1 MKHVLLLRA
10 PAEEGPD
17 RYEAEFEARGY
28 TPLSIPVL
36 ETVTVSLKVLKEK
49 ILLGPKEQGLSGVI
63 ITSKRAVGAWSEAVK
78 MISQDPHIE
87 TSDNSVNWGAI
98 PFYVVGDA
106 TAAAAS
112 KIQTNFPSF
121 SHLAPTLIRGGSQ
134 SGTAERLAYFLLE
147 EVPSRD
153 NETRKLLYL
162 TGDKNRDTLPQI
174 LSTSN
179 IDLDALEVYRTKGS
193 SSFPTDLKSTLE
205 RAPIGNQAD
214 STQNWGWVVYF
225 APSAA
230 EFVTPF
236 LHNVFRLGGLDTYPQ
251 TSTEKPT
258 LKIAVIGP
266 TTASFLQDTL
276 KLQVDVVAPKPTPER
291 LAGAVVAFDSA

>member
-10 PAEEGPD
+10 PAEGGPD
-17 RYEAEFEARGY
+17 RYELEFETKGY

-36 ETVTVSLKVLKEK
+36 ETVTVNVEVLKEK
-49 ILLGPKEQGLSGVI
+49 ILSGPKEPGLSG
-63 ITSKRAVGAWSEAVK
+63 RAVEAWSDAIE
-78 MISQDPHIE
+78 MISHDPRQRHRIIQVV
-87 TSDNSVNWGAI
+87 DWGAV

-112 KIQTNFPSF
+112 NIHTNFPSF
-121 SHLAPTLIRGGSQ
+121 PHLAPALIRGGSQ
-134 SGTAERLAYFLLE
+134 SGTAERLAHFILE
-147 EVPSRD
+147 DSPSHE
-153 NETRKLLYL
+153 NERRRLLYL

-179 IDLDALEVYRTKGS
+179 IDLDTLGVYRTTG
-193 SSFPTDLKSTLE
+193 
-205 RAPIGNQAD
+205 

-236 LHNVFRLGGLDTYPQ
+236 IRDIFQLRDFDPFKQ
-251 TSTEKPT
+251 SSTEKPS

-266 TTASFLQDTL
+266 TTASFLRDTL
-276 KLQVDVVAPKPTPER
+276 KLQVDVVAPKPTPEF
-291 LAGAVVAFDSA
+291 AC

>member
-10 PAEEGPD
+10 PAKEGPD
-17 RYEAEFEARGY
+17 RYEVAFETRGY

-36 ETVTVSLKVLKEK
+36 ETVPVNTDVLKVK
-49 ILLGPKEQGLSGVI
+49 ILHGPKEQGLSGVI
-63 ITSKRAVGAWSEAVK
+63 ITSKRAVEAWSEALE
-78 MISQDPHIE
+78 MISQDPLTE
-87 TSDNSVNWGAI
+87 TQADTLVDWGAV

-106 TAAAAS
+106 TAAAAFE
-112 KIQTNFPSF
+112 IQTKFPSF
-121 SHLAPTLIRGGSQ
+121 PHLVPIIIRGGSQ
-134 SGTAERLAYFLLE
+134 SGIAERLAHFILE
-147 EVPSRD
+147 DAPAHD

-174 LSTSN
+174 LSTGSV
-179 IDLDALEVYRTKGS
+179 DLDALEVYRTGGS
-193 SSFPTDLKSTLE
+193 PSFPADLKSALE

-214 STQNWGWVVYF
+214 SSQCWGWVVYF

-236 LHNVFRLGGLDTYPQ
+236 LYDMFELGGQ
-251 TSTEKPT
+251 STAKST

-266 TTASFLQDTL
+266 TTASFLRDTL
-276 KLQVDVVAPKPTPER
+276 KLQVDVVASKPTPEM
-291 LAGAVVAFDSA
+291 LSSAVAAFDSA

>member
-17 RYEAEFEARGY
+17 RYELEFETRGY

-36 ETVTVSLKVLKEK
+36 ETVPVSIDILKEK
-49 ILLGPKEQGLSGVI
+49 ILHGPNEQALSGVI
-63 ITSKRAVGAWSEAVK
+63 ITSKRAVEAWSEALE
-78 MISQDPHIE
+78 MISQDPRTE
-87 TSDNSVNWGAI
+87 TPETPVDWGTV
-98 PFYVVGDA
+98 PFYVVGEA

-121 SHLAPTLIRGGSQ
+121 PHLPPVLIRGGSQ
-134 SGTAERLAYFLLE
+134 SGTAERLAHFILE
-147 EVPSRD
+147 DVPSHD
-153 NETRKLLYL
+153 NERRKLLYL

-174 LSTSN
+174 LSTGN

-193 SSFPTDLKSTLE
+193 SSFLTDLKSTLE
-205 RAPIGNQAD
+205 RAPID

-236 LHNVFRLGGLDTYPQ
+236 LHDVFEFGGQ
-251 TSTEKPT
+251 STEKPT

-266 TTASFLQDTL
+266 TTASFLRDTL
-276 KLQVDVVAPKPTPER
+276 KLQVDVVSSKPTPES
-291 LAGAVVAFDSA
+291 LSSAVVAFDSA